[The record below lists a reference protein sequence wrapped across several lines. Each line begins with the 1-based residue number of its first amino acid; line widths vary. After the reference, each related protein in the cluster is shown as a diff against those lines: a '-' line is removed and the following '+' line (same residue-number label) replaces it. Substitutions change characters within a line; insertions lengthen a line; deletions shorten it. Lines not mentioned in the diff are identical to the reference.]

1 MKTCSFFVSFTLAI
15 AMVNGFS
22 TEEHV
27 KRFFRPEHRA
37 LLPDLTSFQIED
49 ENSVARVPQN
59 DDSTQCLAHC
69 EPECQKLDVPDF
81 LTKNTSFHKFQEMP
95 INCVL
100 ASTIVFNRDPLY
112 QCQFMLLYLFDCCR
126 YCNAVHKK
134 CFDQN
139 GALNGGPEYCYRQSF
154 NCMGKCIEK
163 NSPPEIAPF
172 ASP

>member
-15 AMVNGFS
+15 AIVNGFS
-22 TEEHV
+22 TEERV

-81 LTKNTSFHKFQEMP
+81 LTVRKF
-95 INCVL
+95 CFL
-100 ASTIVFNRDPLY
+100 K
-112 QCQFMLLYLFDCCR
+112 LYLLVLTSIQVVIGGKLHEISSL
-126 YCNAVHKK
+126 VHR
-134 CFDQN
+134 
-139 GALNGGPEYCYRQSF
+139 A
-154 NCMGKCIEK
+154 
-163 NSPPEIAPF
+163 
-172 ASP
+172 

>member
-15 AMVNGFS
+15 AIVNGFS
-22 TEEHV
+22 TEERV

-81 LTKNTSFHKFQEMP
+81 LTVRKFGFLSC
-95 INCVL
+95 IYWFL
-100 ASTIVFNRDPLY
+100 RLSKSNRRKLHEI
-112 QCQFMLLYLFDCCR
+112 FSL
-126 YCNAVHKK
+126 VHR
-134 CFDQN
+134 
-139 GALNGGPEYCYRQSF
+139 A
-154 NCMGKCIEK
+154 
-163 NSPPEIAPF
+163 
-172 ASP
+172 